1 MDASYALTI
10 SETEKSLITGSLLNL
25 KAQLIT
31 EQGDYEDVS
40 DLIDKFR
47 NQRPLERAKR
57 EAR

>member
-31 EQGDYEDVS
+31 EQSDYEDVS

>member
-1 MDASYALTI
+1 MDTSYALMI
-10 SETEKSLITGSLLNL
+10 SETEKSLITGSLQSL